1 MQPNSYGKR
10 ASRRKQ
16 LCNASSTM
24 KHILLNGVAIQ
35 ECLQRPFY
43 STASPFKKA
52 SSELPALRRTFS
64 VPCTLVDHMMVCSA
78 LHPLWPDLELEST
91 LTLAV
96 VNHVDVAGCD
106 PDFSRPTSV
115 QGTNAQNR
123 SLRFVSDTRKFW
135 KTYSR
140 AKMNEF
146 EGGDI
151 RRSSSAS
158 TVASASTSASV

>member
-1 MQPNSYGKR
+1 MR
-10 ASRRKQ
+10 
-16 LCNASSTM
+16 
-24 KHILLNGVAIQ
+24 HFLLNGVAIQ

-64 VPCTLVDHMMVCSA
+64 VPCTLLEQLMVCSA
-78 LHPLWPDLELEST
+78 LHPLWPDLELEPN
-91 LTLAV
+91 LILAV
-96 VNHVDVAGCD
+96 VNHAVDVAGCD
-106 PDFSRPTSV
+106 PDFCRPTSV
-115 QGTNAQNR
+115 QDTNAHNR

-135 KTYSR
+135 KAYSR

-151 RRSSSAS
+151 WRSSSA
-158 TVASASTSASV
+158 